1 MRYMG
6 SITREMVLCLD
17 SIQGVITETTPV
29 WSSIVGKNW
38 KIVKDISELHA
49 FLSLGQS
56 GGDVGITELDLMV
69 QVDNKI
75 ITSGITDKTDNIVV
89 STTSTQLSEGD
100 ENGDSGGS
108 IDFQI

>member
-1 MRYMG
+1 MKQDVRC
-6 SITREMVLCLD
+6 LC
-17 SIQGVITETTPV
+17 SIQGVIIETTQV

-38 KIVKDISELHA
+38 KMIKDIPELHD
-49 FLSLGQS
+49 FLSFSQS
-56 GGDVGITELDLMV
+56 GGNVVIAVLNLMV

-75 ITSGITDKTDNIVV
+75 ITSERTDKTDTIVV

-108 IDFQI
+108 IDFKR